1 MKIKKDDDG
10 KLESIGCGVG
20 FMLKPF
26 YQKKWAV

>member
-10 KLESIGCGVG
+10 ELESIGCGAG

-26 YQKKWAV
+26 N